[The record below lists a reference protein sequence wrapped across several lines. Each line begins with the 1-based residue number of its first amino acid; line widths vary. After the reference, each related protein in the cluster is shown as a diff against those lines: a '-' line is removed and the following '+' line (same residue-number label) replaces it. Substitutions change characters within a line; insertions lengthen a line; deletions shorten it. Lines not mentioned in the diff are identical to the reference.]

1 MPYVIVEMF
10 EGRTVE
16 QKRAAAKAITD
27 AIVTHLN
34 TSAEATHVIFHWT
47 YWTYQTHQ
55 THLSKDL
62 GIYLSEDPSNDKGLS
77 NNKDS
82 SNNEDLVDNKG

>member
-27 AIVTHLN
+27 AIVEHLK
-34 TSAEATHVIFHWT
+34 TSAEATHVLFHELKRENAA
-47 YWTYQTHQ
+47 QAGK
-55 THLSKDL
+55 LACD
-62 GIYLSEDPSNDKGLS
+62 
-77 NNKDS
+77 
-82 SNNEDLVDNKG
+82 

>member
-1 MPYVIVEMF
+1 VPYVIVEMF

-34 TSAEATHVIFHWT
+34 TSAEATHVIFHEMKRENFA
-47 YWTYQTHQ
+47 HGGK
-55 THLSKDL
+55 LASD
-62 GIYLSEDPSNDKGLS
+62 
-77 NNKDS
+77 
-82 SNNEDLVDNKG
+82 

>member
-27 AIVTHLN
+27 AIVTCLN
-34 TSAEATHVIFHWT
+34 TTAEATHVIFHEVKRENIA
-47 YWTYQTHQ
+47 HAGK
-55 THLSKDL
+55 LASD
-62 GIYLSEDPSNDKGLS
+62 
-77 NNKDS
+77 
-82 SNNEDLVDNKG
+82 

>member
-34 TSAEATHVIFHWT
+34 TSAEATHIIFHEMKRENLA
-47 YWTYQTHQ
+47 HAGK
-55 THLSKDL
+55 LASD
-62 GIYLSEDPSNDKGLS
+62 
-77 NNKDS
+77 
-82 SNNEDLVDNKG
+82 

>member
-1 MPYVIVEMF
+1 MPYVVVDLF

-34 TSAEATHVIFHWT
+34 TSAEATHVIFR
-47 YWTYQTHQ
+47 
-55 THLSKDL
+55 DL
-62 GIYLSEDPSNDKGLS
+62 KRENLAIAGKLA
-77 NNKDS
+77 
-82 SNNEDLVDNKG
+82 VD

>member
-1 MPYVIVEMF
+1 VPYVIVEMF

-34 TSAEATHVIFHWT
+34 TSAEATHIIFHEMKRENLA
-47 YWTYQTHQ
+47 HGGK
-55 THLSKDL
+55 LASD
-62 GIYLSEDPSNDKGLS
+62 
-77 NNKDS
+77 
-82 SNNEDLVDNKG
+82 

>member
-1 MPYVIVEMF
+1 MPYVIVEMI

-34 TSAEATHVIFHWT
+34 TTPEATHVIFHEKSRENFA
-47 YWTYQTHQ
+47 HGGKL
-55 THLSKDL
+55 LSD
-62 GIYLSEDPSNDKGLS
+62 
-77 NNKDS
+77 
-82 SNNEDLVDNKG
+82 

>member
-27 AIVTHLN
+27 AIVEHLK
-34 TSAEATHVIFHWT
+34 TSAEATHVLFHELKRENSA
-47 YWTYQTHQ
+47 HAGK
-55 THLSKDL
+55 LACD
-62 GIYLSEDPSNDKGLS
+62 
-77 NNKDS
+77 
-82 SNNEDLVDNKG
+82 